1 VDEMQVAIDIGRD
14 GLKVVLLISTP
25 ILFIGLLVGLAI
37 SILQAATSI
46 QEQTLT
52 FVPKILAV
60 VLATLLLLPWILEVM
75 VEYTRNLFTEMPF
88 LFQ

>member
-1 VDEMQVAIDIGRD
+1 MDEMQVAIDIGRD
-14 GLKVVLLISTP
+14 GLMVVLMISTP
-25 ILFIGLLVGLAI
+25 ILMIGLVVGLGI

-60 VLATLLLLPWILEVM
+60 VLATLLLLPWLLEVM